1 MTAHHRNEGARQTR
15 VPQMRKARH
24 IDISNRL
31 EVTKQLGL
39 VEDYRIDWQENSF
52 CAPRVTVHAR
62 PATPQQV
69 TKNYVAILL
78 EQLVPARE
86 IVVTRSLKN
95 L

>member
-1 MTAHHRNEGARQTR
+1 
-15 VPQMRKARH
+15 MRKARH

-39 VEDYRIDWQENSF
+39 LEDYRIDWREKSL
-52 CAPRVTVHAR
+52 CAPRVTVIAHQ
-62 PATPQQV
+62 ATPRQV

-78 EQLVPARE
+78 EKLVPARE
-86 IVVTRSLKN
+86 IVVTRTLKN

>member
-1 MTAHHRNEGARQTR
+1 
-15 VPQMRKARH
+15 MRKARH
-24 IDISNRL
+24 IDISARL
-31 EVTKQLGL
+31 EATKQLGL
-39 VEDYRIDWQENSF
+39 VEDYRIDWREKSL
-52 CAPRVTVHAR
+52 CAPRVTICAR

-86 IVVTRSLKN
+86 IVVTRTLKN

>member
-1 MTAHHRNEGARQTR
+1 
-15 VPQMRKARH
+15 MRKARH
-24 IDISNRL
+24 IDISTRL

-39 VEDYRIDWQENSF
+39 VEDYRIDWREKSL
-52 CAPRVTVHAR
+52 CAPRVTVSAR

-86 IVVTRSLKN
+86 IVVTRTLKN